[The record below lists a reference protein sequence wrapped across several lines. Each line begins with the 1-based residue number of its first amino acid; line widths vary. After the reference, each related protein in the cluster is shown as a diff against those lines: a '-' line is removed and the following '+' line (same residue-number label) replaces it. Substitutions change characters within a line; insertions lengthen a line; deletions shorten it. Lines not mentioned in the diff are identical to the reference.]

1 MEKIEQA
8 KKIIC
13 EMYGVSDIRG
23 LLPRLVTDESYTEIE
38 CEVVETL
45 ANEGFTYAEANKI
58 WSKLF

>member
-1 MEKIEQA
+1 MEKAE
-8 KKIIC
+8 KIVC
-13 EMYGVSDIRG
+13 EMYGIRDIKG

-58 WSKLF
+58 WSKWFC

>member
-1 MEKIEQA
+1 
-8 KKIIC
+8 
-13 EMYGVSDIRG
+13 MYGVSDIRG